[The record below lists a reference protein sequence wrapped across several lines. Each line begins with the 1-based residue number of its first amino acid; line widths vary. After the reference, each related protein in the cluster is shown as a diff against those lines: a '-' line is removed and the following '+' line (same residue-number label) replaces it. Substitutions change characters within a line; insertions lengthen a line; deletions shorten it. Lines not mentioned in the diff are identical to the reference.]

1 MKTLKHMMLVFAC
14 LLVLTLMPACQSK
27 SEVSRAPDFTL
38 LNLAGNTV
46 NLSDFRGKVVLINFF
61 ATYCPPCRMEI
72 PDFIRLQEEF
82 SPKGFTVIGIS
93 VDNDGERVLSSF
105 VERLGINYPVL
116 MATTKVLKDYGDI
129 YALPVTFI
137 LDRDHKI
144 VKKITGM
151 VDEEE
156 LRPIIERLV
165 QTTTKQN
172 DKNHAKKKNR

>member
-1 MKTLKHMMLVFAC
+1 MKILKHMMLFFAC
-14 LLVLTLMPACQSK
+14 LLFLTLMPACQGQ

-46 NLSDFRGKVVLINFF
+46 NLSDFKGKVVLINFF

-93 VDNDGERVLSSF
+93 VDNDGERVLPPF
-105 VERLGINYPVL
+105 VKRLGMNYPVL

-151 VDEEE
+151 VNEEE
-156 LRPIIERLV
+156 LRPIIERLL
-165 QTTTKQN
+165 QATTKQD

>member
-1 MKTLKHMMLVFAC
+1 MKASKSIAIVATA
-14 LLVLTLMPACQSK
+14 LLFLIFMPACQGK
-27 SEVSRAPDFTL
+27 SEVSSAPDFTL

-46 NLSDFRGKVVLINFF
+46 NLSDYSGKVVLINFF

-72 PDFIRLQEEF
+72 PDFVKLQKEF

-93 VDNDGERVLSSF
+93 VDNDGERVLPPF
-105 VERLGINYPVL
+105 VERLEINYPVL
-116 MATTKVLKDYGDI
+116 LATTKVLKDYGNI

-151 VDEEE
+151 VNEEE
-156 LRPIIERLV
+156 LRPIISKLIEEG
-165 QTTTKQN
+165 KDN
-172 DKNHAKKKNR
+172 KAK

>member
-1 MKTLKHMMLVFAC
+1 MKTLKHIMLFFAC
-14 LLVLTLMPACQSK
+14 LVVLTFMPACQGK

-46 NLSDFRGKVVLINFF
+46 NLSDFKGKVVLINFF

-72 PDFIRLQEEF
+72 PDFIRLQEKF

-93 VDNDGERVLSSF
+93 VDNDGERVLPPF

-151 VDEEE
+151 VNEEE

-165 QTTTKQN
+165 ESTTKQ
-172 DKNHAKKKNR
+172 DDENHEKEK

>member
-1 MKTLKHMMLVFAC
+1 MKTFKYMILVFAC
-14 LLVLTLMPACQSK
+14 LVVLTFLPACQGQ
-27 SEVSRAPDFTL
+27 SEVSKAPDFTL

-46 NLSDFRGKVVLINFF
+46 NLSDFSGKVVLINFF

-72 PDFIRLQEEF
+72 PDFVKLQKEF

-93 VDNDGERVLSSF
+93 VDNDGERVLPPF

-116 MATTKVLKDYGDI
+116 LATTKVLKDYGDI

-137 LDRDHKI
+137 LDREHKI

-151 VDEEE
+151 VNEEE
-156 LRPIIERLV
+156 LRPIIKELLGSSSS
-165 QTTTKQN
+165 QN
-172 DKNHAKKKNR
+172 DNNHTKEK

>member
-1 MKTLKHMMLVFAC
+1 MKASKLIAIVVTA
-14 LLVLTLMPACQSK
+14 LLFLIFMPACQGK
-27 SEVSRAPDFTL
+27 SEVSSAPDFTL

-46 NLSDFRGKVVLINFF
+46 NLSDYSGKVVLINFF

-72 PDFIRLQEEF
+72 PDFVKLQKEF

-93 VDNDGERVLSSF
+93 VDNDGERVLPPF
-105 VERLGINYPVL
+105 VERLEINYPVL
-116 MATTKVLKDYGDI
+116 LATTKVLKDYGNI

-151 VDEEE
+151 VNEEE
-156 LRPIIERLV
+156 LRPIISKLIEEG
-165 QTTTKQN
+165 KDN
-172 DKNHAKKKNR
+172 KAK